1 MSKPTPKAAAR
12 PVPRPVTAAAQQ
24 AAAGAPVVTSAYL
37 VGDCAIQHD
46 GVLYP
51 SGAEIA
57 LSAAQAE
64 RLGRRVTPATATQ
77 PLE

>member
-1 MSKPTPKAAAR
+1 MASKKPIPPAPALPPE
-12 PVPRPVTAAAQQ
+12 PVE
-24 AAAGAPVVTSAYL
+24 TSAYL

-57 LSAAQAE
+57 LSAAQAA